1 MRNSNLF
8 CLLFL
13 FYPVHNLLFLIQQ
26 YTTFDKLILKFSV
39 CYVIK
44 QFRKLTKSYGSL
56 TTMRVPGFEPEA
68 RAWQARVLPGYTTPA
83 SNPYS

>member
-8 CLLFL
+8 CYFSSI
-13 FYPVHNLLFLIQQ
+13 HNLLLLIQH
-26 YTTFDKLILKFSV
+26 YNTFDKLILKFSV